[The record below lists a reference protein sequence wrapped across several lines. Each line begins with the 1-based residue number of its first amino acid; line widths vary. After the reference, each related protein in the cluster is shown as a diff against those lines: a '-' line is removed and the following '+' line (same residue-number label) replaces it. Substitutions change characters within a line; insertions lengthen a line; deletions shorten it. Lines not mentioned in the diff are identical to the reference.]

1 MIFEALG
8 ILAMLLAFF
17 FIMRPFLGFPEH
29 FDNIQ
34 DASGSTEG
42 KSSPNKFYFF
52 QTSWCGW
59 SKKAWPHWNE
69 LKRLMDNRKVT
80 YGGQTVELVPI
91 DGDKEKEMSKKF
103 HVEGF
108 PSFRLKTPEQV
119 FEYSG
124 PPSVEKFR
132 KFLSDT
138 LGQELLE

>member
-1 MIFEALG
+1 MFEVLGVLAL
-8 ILAMLLAFF
+8 LLAFF

-34 DASGSTEG
+34 DASGSSED
-42 KSSPNKFYFF
+42 SSSANKFYFF

-69 LKRLMDNRKVT
+69 LKRLMDTRKVT
-80 YGGQTVELVPI
+80 YGGKSVQLVVV
-91 DGDKEKEMSKKF
+91 DGDKEKEMSNKY

-108 PSFRLKTPEQV
+108 PSFRLKTPEQM

-124 PPSVEKFR
+124 APSVEKFR

-138 LGQELLE
+138 LGQELLS

>member
-1 MIFEALG
+1 MFEALG
-8 ILAMLLAFF
+8 VLALLLAFF

-29 FDNIQ
+29 FESEDGGIV
-34 DASGSTEG
+34 DAKGSGIT
-42 KSSPNKFYFF
+42 FYFF

-59 SKKAWPHWNE
+59 SKKAWPHWKE
-69 LKRLMDNRKVT
+69 LKRLMNNRKVT
-80 YGGQTVELVPI
+80 YGGKTVNLVEV
-91 DGDKEKEMSKKF
+91 DGDKSKDMVKRY

-108 PSFRLKTPEQV
+108 PSFRLQTPDQI

-124 PPSVEKFR
+124 APSVEKFR

>member
-1 MIFEALG
+1 MFEALG
-8 ILAMLLAFF
+8 VLAILLAFF
-17 FIMRPFLGFPEH
+17 FIMRPFLGLEGFESQ
-29 FDNIQ
+29 NENSGVV
-34 DASGSTEG
+34 DAKTSGITL
-42 KSSPNKFYFF
+42 YFF

-69 LKRLMDNRKVT
+69 LKRLMNTRKVT
-80 YGGQTVELVPI
+80 YGGKTVNLVEV
-91 DGDKEKEMSKKF
+91 DGDKSKDMVKRY

-108 PSFRLKTPEQV
+108 PSFRLQVPEQI

-132 KFLSDT
+132 KFLTDT

>member
-8 ILAMLLAFF
+8 VLAILLAFF

-29 FDNIQ
+29 FESENENPGIV
-34 DASGSTEG
+34 DAKGSGTT
-42 KSSPNKFYFF
+42 FYFF

-59 SKKAWPHWNE
+59 SKKAWPHWKE

-80 YGGQTVELVPI
+80 YGGKTVNLVEV
-91 DGDKEKEMSKKF
+91 DGDKSKDIVKRY

-108 PSFRLKTPEQV
+108 PSFRLQTPDQI

-124 PPSVEKFR
+124 APSVEKFR
-132 KFLSDT
+132 KFLSDA

>member
-1 MIFEALG
+1 MFEALG
-8 ILAMLLAFF
+8 VLAILLAFF

-34 DASGSTEG
+34 DASGAPSA
-42 KSSPNKFYFF
+42 NKFYFF

-80 YGGQTVELVPI
+80 YGGKGVELVQI
-91 DGDKEKEMSKKF
+91 DGDKEKDMAKKY
-103 HVEGF
+103 HVEGY
-108 PSFRLKTPEQV
+108 PSFRLQTPDQV

-124 PPSVEKFR
+124 EPSVEKFR
-132 KFLSDT
+132 KFLSNT

>member
-1 MIFEALG
+1 MFEVLG
-8 ILAMLLAFF
+8 ILALLLAFF

-29 FDNIQ
+29 FENEDGGIV
-34 DASGSTEG
+34 DAKGSGIT
-42 KSSPNKFYFF
+42 FYFF

-59 SKKAWPHWNE
+59 SKKAWPHWKE

-80 YGGQTVELVPI
+80 YGGKTVNLVEV
-91 DGDKEKEMSKKF
+91 DGDKSKDMTKRY

-108 PSFRLKTPEQV
+108 PSFRLQTPDQI

-124 PPSVEKFR
+124 APSVEKFR